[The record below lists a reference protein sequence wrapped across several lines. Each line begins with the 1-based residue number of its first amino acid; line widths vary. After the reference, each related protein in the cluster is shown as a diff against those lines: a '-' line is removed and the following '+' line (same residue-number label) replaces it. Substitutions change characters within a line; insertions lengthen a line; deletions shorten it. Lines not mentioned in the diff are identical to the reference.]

1 MQHLFKDEMVSDGLD
16 CDTEVFIVP
25 SPTVTGQ
32 HGPLDSKSEYVR
44 CIHFAEENLMYV
56 ATNNGYLHHAMLSSA
71 EGVRWTEIIQTV
83 EKAPIICMD
92 VMTMYSD
99 FSLDQEDLVALGDGR
114 GNVNIVRLTDG
125 DIEPNIIISFTWQA
139 EKDRQLLGLHW
150 CKSLESTFSL
160 LILGVSL
167 NYGI

>member
-1 MQHLFKDEMVSDGLD
+1 
-16 CDTEVFIVP
+16 
-25 SPTVTGQ
+25 
-32 HGPLDSKSEYVR
+32 
-44 CIHFAEENLMYV
+44 MYV

-114 GNVNIVRLTDG
+114 GNVNIICLTNG
-125 DIEPNIIISFTWQA
+125 DIEPNIILSFTWQA

-150 CKSLESTFSL
+150 CKSLECRFVDSLIFLCLNSSDTSLIIVLIICFFFSL
-160 LILGVSL
+160 LQLHFHC
-167 NYGI
+167 